1 MNYDR
6 LKRAIS
12 KRLEKTHKRQSERAA
27 AELVNMSQ
35 KGYAAMMKN
44 HTLTVKKLEEIA
56 AIVEKPV
63 SYFLL
68 TDDDPA
74 PNTVEEPYILL
85 ERSCQEC
92 KLKEAKIHELTSEL
106 KELQSEL
113 LDLYREKR
121 KHKNCE

>member
-12 KRLEKTHKRQSERAA
+12 ERLEETHKRQSERAS

-35 KGYAAMMKN
+35 KGYASMIKN

-56 AIVEKPV
+56 MIVEKPV

-68 TDDDPA
+68 SDKDPDT
-74 PNTVEEPYILL
+74 NTVEEPYMLL

-92 KLKEAKIHELTSEL
+92 KKKEDKINELISEL

-121 KHKNCE
+121 KSKNCE